1 MISGGEVEGRCPGQ
15 TGPLCPHTSF
25 DDPFAKLVELR
36 GPGFLVAPL
45 PYSKAPSD
53 FTSLLISTVPG
64 SWRGRTPGP
73 RGKKGGSPIS
83 CVCASPAPITSA
95 HPCV

>member
-15 TGPLCPHTSF
+15 TRPPCPHTSL

-36 GPGFLVAPL
+36 GPGFPVAPL

-53 FTSLLISTVPG
+53 FTSLLI
-64 SWRGRTPGP
+64 RRTPGP

-83 CVCASPAPITSA
+83 CVCASPAPIESA